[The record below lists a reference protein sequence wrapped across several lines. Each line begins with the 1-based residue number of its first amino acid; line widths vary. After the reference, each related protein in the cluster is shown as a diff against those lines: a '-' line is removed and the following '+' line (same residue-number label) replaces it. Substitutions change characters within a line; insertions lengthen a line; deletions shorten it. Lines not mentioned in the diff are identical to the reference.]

1 MNSKMK
7 EKRTIDLAY
16 YLEKQYPVTLYS
28 ASEGG
33 YVAEIKDL
41 PGCITQGETA
51 AEALEMIEDARQ
63 LWLET
68 AYQHGD
74 SIPLPSTEVQYS
86 GKTLL
91 RMPRS
96 LHQSLVEGAER
107 ENVSLNQYLVSL
119 LSQAIT
125 RKSFEFHLEEFL
137 HQQTRSTSEDQH
149 SHGV

>member
-1 MNSKMK
+1 MNSKAK
-7 EKRTIDLAY
+7 EKQTINLEY
-16 YLEKQYPVTLYS
+16 YLNKHYPVTLYS
-28 ASEGG
+28 ADEGG

-51 AEALEMIEDARQ
+51 VEALEMIEDAQQ

-68 AYQHGD
+68 AYRRGD
-74 SIPLPSTEVQYS
+74 TIPLPSTETQYS

-96 LHQSLVEGAER
+96 LHQSLAEGAEK
-107 ENVSLNQYLVSL
+107 EGVSLNQYLVAL

-125 RKSFEFHLEEFL
+125 QKSFEAYLKDFI
-137 HQQTRSTSEDQH
+137 QQEIPLVEVNKGSN
-149 SHGV
+149 